1 MIKGISFEFFP
12 PRTPKLEAKLW
23 QSIERLAPIGPKF
36 VSVTYG
42 AGGSTRTATHKIVK
56 TIISDTDLNVAAHL
70 TCVSASKEEV
80 DAVIDDYKAVGV
92 NHIVALRG
100 DMPDME
106 LFQPHPGGYSSSVD
120 LVEAIKKH
128 GCFDISVSAYPEK
141 HPESSSFEADINLL
155 KAKIDAGADQA
166 ITQFAFDTDVYASFR
181 DKVIADGINIP
192 VIPGIMPTTNFK
204 GVQRM
209 AEKCGTNIPNWLISK
224 YIGLEEDLERR
235 QEIAINVAVNQCRRL
250 ISEGFDRLHFYTL
263 NQHQIISKVCRI
275 LGLGSGRELAE
286 EDLPVLNNG
295 ERS

>member
-1 MIKGISFEFFP
+1 MIRSISFEFFP
-12 PRTPKLEAKLW
+12 PKTPKLEAKLW

-56 TIISDTDLNVAAHL
+56 TIISDTDLNAAAHL

-80 DAVIDDYKAVGV
+80 DSVIDDYKAVGV

-100 DMPDME
+100 DMPDMG
-106 LFQPHPGGYSSSVD
+106 LFQPHPNGYSSSVD

-166 ITQFAFDTDVYASFR
+166 ITQFAYDTDVHASFR
-181 DKVIADGINIP
+181 DKITACGINVP
-192 VIPGIMPTTNFK
+192 LIPGIMPTTNFK

-209 AEKCGTNIPNWLISK
+209 AEKCGTSIPDWLTSQ
-224 YIGLEEDLERR
+224 YIGFEEDLEGR
-235 QEIAINVAVNQCRRL
+235 QEIAINVVVDQCRGL

-263 NQHQIISKVCRI
+263 NQYKVIDEACHI
-275 LGLGSGRELAE
+275 LGLGVGSRLAE
-286 EDLPVLNNG
+286 EELTGSSNR
-295 ERS
+295 ETS

>member
-1 MIKGISFEFFP
+1 MIRSISFEFFP
-12 PRTPKLEAKLW
+12 PKTPKFEAKLW
-23 QSIERLAPIGPKF
+23 QSIEQLAPIEPKF

-42 AGGSTRTATHKIVK
+42 AGGSTRFATHKIVK
-56 TIISDTDLNVAAHL
+56 NIINDTELNVAAHL
-70 TCVSASKEEV
+70 TCVAATKEEV
-80 DAVIDDYKAVGV
+80 DSVIDDYKSIGV

-100 DMPDME
+100 DMPDMG

-235 QEIAINVAVNQCRRL
+235 QETSINVAVNQCRRL

-295 ERS
+295 EKS

>member
-209 AEKCGTNIPNWLISK
+209 AEKCGANIPNWLISK

-295 ERS
+295 EKS

>member
-1 MIKGISFEFFP
+1 MIRSISFEFFP
-12 PRTPKLEAKLW
+12 PKTPKLEAKLW

-56 TIISDTDLNVAAHL
+56 TIISDTDLNAAAHL

-80 DAVIDDYKAVGV
+80 DSVIDDYKAVGV

-100 DMPDME
+100 DMPDMG
-106 LFQPHPGGYSSSVD
+106 LFQPHPNGYSSSVD

-166 ITQFAFDTDVYASFR
+166 ITQFAYDTDVHASFR
-181 DKVIADGINIP
+181 DKITACGINVP
-192 VIPGIMPTTNFK
+192 LIPGIMPTTNFK

-209 AEKCGTNIPNWLISK
+209 AEKCGTRIPDWLISK

-235 QEIAINVAVNQCRRL
+235 QEIAINVVVDQCRGL

-263 NQHQIISKVCRI
+263 NQYKVISEACHI
-275 LGLGSGRELAE
+275 LGLGVESRLAE
-286 EDLPVLNNG
+286 EELTGSSNR
-295 ERS
+295 ETS

>member
-1 MIKGISFEFFP
+1 MIRSISFEFFP
-12 PRTPKLEAKLW
+12 PKTPKLEAKLW

-56 TIISDTDLNVAAHL
+56 TIISDTDLNAAAHL

-80 DAVIDDYKAVGV
+80 DSVIDDYKAIGV

-100 DMPDME
+100 DMPDMG
-106 LFQPHPGGYSSSVD
+106 LFQPHPNGYSSSVD

-166 ITQFAFDTDVYASFR
+166 ITQFAYDTDVHASFR
-181 DKVIADGINIP
+181 DKITACGINVP
-192 VIPGIMPTTNFK
+192 LIPGIMPTTNFK

-209 AEKCGTNIPNWLISK
+209 AEKCGTSIPDWLTSQ
-224 YIGLEEDLERR
+224 YIGFEEDLEGR
-235 QEIAINVAVNQCRRL
+235 QEIAINVVVDQCRGL

-263 NQHQIISKVCRI
+263 NQYKVIGEACHR
-275 LGLGSGRELAE
+275 LGLGVGSSLAE
-286 EDLPVLNNG
+286 EELTGSSNR
-295 ERS
+295 ETS

>member
-1 MIKGISFEFFP
+1 MIRSISFEFFP
-12 PRTPKLEAKLW
+12 PKTPKLEAKLW

-56 TIISDTDLNVAAHL
+56 TIISDTDLNAAAHL

-80 DAVIDDYKAVGV
+80 DSVIDDYKAVGV

-100 DMPDME
+100 DMPEMG
-106 LFQPHPGGYSSSVD
+106 LFQPHPNGYSSSVD

-166 ITQFAFDTDVYASFR
+166 ITQFAYDTDVHASFR
-181 DKVIADGINIP
+181 DKITACGINVP
-192 VIPGIMPTTNFK
+192 LIPGIMPTTNFK

-209 AEKCGTNIPNWLISK
+209 AEKCGTSIPDWLTSQ

-235 QEIAINVAVNQCRRL
+235 QEIAINVVVDQCRGL

-263 NQHQIISKVCRI
+263 NQYKVIGEACHI
-275 LGLGSGRELAE
+275 LGLGVGSSLAE
-286 EDLPVLNNG
+286 EELTGSSNR
-295 ERS
+295 ETS

>member
-1 MIKGISFEFFP
+1 MIRSISFEFFP
-12 PRTPKLEAKLW
+12 PKTPKLEAKLW

-56 TIISDTDLNVAAHL
+56 TIISDTDLNAAAHL

-80 DAVIDDYKAVGV
+80 DSVIDDYKAVGV

-100 DMPDME
+100 DMPDMG
-106 LFQPHPGGYSSSVD
+106 LFQPHPNGYSSSVD

-166 ITQFAFDTDVYASFR
+166 ITQFAFDTDVHASFR
-181 DKVIADGINIP
+181 DKITACGINVP
-192 VIPGIMPTTNFK
+192 LIPGIMPTTNFK

-209 AEKCGTNIPNWLISK
+209 AVKCGASIPDWLTSQ

-235 QEIAINVAVNQCRRL
+235 QEIAINVVVDQCRGL

-263 NQHQIISKVCRI
+263 NQYKVIGEACHI
-275 LGLGSGRELAE
+275 LGLGVGSRLAE
-286 EDLPVLNNG
+286 EELTGSSNR
-295 ERS
+295 ETS

>member
-1 MIKGISFEFFP
+1 MIRSISFEFFP
-12 PRTPKLEAKLW
+12 PKTPKLEAKLW

-166 ITQFAFDTDVYASFR
+166 ITQFAYDTDVHASFR
-181 DKVIADGINIP
+181 DKITACGINVP
-192 VIPGIMPTTNFK
+192 LIPGIMPTTNFK

-209 AEKCGTNIPNWLISK
+209 AEKCGTSIPDWLTSQ

-235 QEIAINVAVNQCRRL
+235 QEIAINVVVDQCRGL

-263 NQHQIISKVCRI
+263 NQYKIIGEACHI
-275 LGLGSGRELAE
+275 LGLGVGNRLAE
-286 EDLPVLNNG
+286 EELTGSSNR
-295 ERS
+295 ETS

>member
-1 MIKGISFEFFP
+1 MIRSISFEFFP
-12 PRTPKLEAKLW
+12 PKTPKLEAKLW

-56 TIISDTDLNVAAHL
+56 TIISDTDLNAAAHL

-80 DAVIDDYKAVGV
+80 DSVIDDYKAVGV

-100 DMPDME
+100 DMPDMG
-106 LFQPHPGGYSSSVD
+106 LFQPHPNGYSSSVD

-166 ITQFAFDTDVYASFR
+166 ITQFAYDTDVHASFR
-181 DKVIADGINIP
+181 DKITACGINVP
-192 VIPGIMPTTNFK
+192 LIPGIMPTTNFK

-209 AEKCGTNIPNWLISK
+209 AEKCGTRIPDWLISK

-235 QEIAINVAVNQCRRL
+235 QEMAINVVVDQCRGL

-263 NQHQIISKVCRI
+263 NQYKVIGEACHS
-275 LGLGSGRELAE
+275 LGLGVGSSLAE
-286 EDLPVLNNG
+286 EELTGSSNR
-295 ERS
+295 ETS

>member
-1 MIKGISFEFFP
+1 MIRSISFEFFP
-12 PRTPKLEAKLW
+12 PKTPKLEAKLW

-56 TIISDTDLNVAAHL
+56 TIISDTDLNAAAHL

-80 DAVIDDYKAVGV
+80 DSVIDDYKAIGV

-100 DMPDME
+100 DMPDMG
-106 LFQPHPGGYSSSVD
+106 LFQPHPNGYSSSVD

-166 ITQFAFDTDVYASFR
+166 ITQFAYDTDVHASFR
-181 DKVIADGINIP
+181 DKITACGINVP
-192 VIPGIMPTTNFK
+192 LIPGIMPTTNFK

-209 AEKCGTNIPNWLISK
+209 AEKCGTRIPDWLISK

-235 QEIAINVAVNQCRRL
+235 QEMAINVVVDQCRGL

-263 NQHQIISKVCRI
+263 NQYKVIGEACHR
-275 LGLGSGRELAE
+275 LGLGVGSSLAE
-286 EDLPVLNNG
+286 EELTGSSNR
-295 ERS
+295 ETS

>member
-1 MIKGISFEFFP
+1 MIRSISFEFFP
-12 PRTPKLEAKLW
+12 PKTPKLEAKLW
-23 QSIERLAPIGPKF
+23 QSIEQLAPIGPKF

-56 TIISDTDLNVAAHL
+56 TIISDTDLNAAAHL

-80 DAVIDDYKAVGV
+80 DSVIDDYKAVGV

-100 DMPDME
+100 DMPDMG
-106 LFQPHPGGYSSSVD
+106 LFQPHPNGYSSSVD

-166 ITQFAFDTDVYASFR
+166 ITQFAFDTDVHASFR
-181 DKVIADGINIP
+181 DKITACGINVP
-192 VIPGIMPTTNFK
+192 LIPGIMPTTNFK

-209 AEKCGTNIPNWLISK
+209 AEKCGTSIPDWLTSQ
-224 YIGLEEDLERR
+224 YIGFEEDLEGR
-235 QEIAINVAVNQCRRL
+235 QEIAINVVVDQCRGL

-263 NQHQIISKVCRI
+263 NQYKVIGEACHI
-275 LGLGSGRELAE
+275 LGLGVGSRLAE
-286 EDLPVLNNG
+286 EELTGSSNR
-295 ERS
+295 EAS

>member
-1 MIKGISFEFFP
+1 MIRSISFEFFP
-12 PRTPKLEAKLW
+12 PKTPKLEAKLW

-56 TIISDTDLNVAAHL
+56 TIISDTDLNAAAHL

-80 DAVIDDYKAVGV
+80 DSVIDDYKAIGV

-100 DMPDME
+100 DMPDMG
-106 LFQPHPGGYSSSVD
+106 LFQPHLNGYSSSVD

-166 ITQFAFDTDVYASFR
+166 ITQFAYDTDVHASFR
-181 DKVIADGINIP
+181 DKITACGINVP
-192 VIPGIMPTTNFK
+192 LIPGIMPTTNFK

-209 AEKCGTNIPNWLISK
+209 AEKCGTSIPDWLTSQ

-235 QEIAINVAVNQCRRL
+235 QEIAINVVVDQCRGL

-263 NQHQIISKVCRI
+263 NQYKVIGEACHR
-275 LGLGSGRELAE
+275 LGLGVGSSLAE
-286 EDLPVLNNG
+286 EELTGSSNR
-295 ERS
+295 ETS

>member
-1 MIKGISFEFFP
+1 MIRSISFEFFP
-12 PRTPKLEAKLW
+12 PKTPKLEAKLW

-56 TIISDTDLNVAAHL
+56 TIISDTDLNAAAHL

-80 DAVIDDYKAVGV
+80 DSVIDDYKAVGV

-100 DMPDME
+100 DMPDMG
-106 LFQPHPGGYSSSVD
+106 LFQPHPNGYSSSVD

-166 ITQFAFDTDVYASFR
+166 ITQFAYDTDVHASFR
-181 DKVIADGINIP
+181 DKITACGINVP
-192 VIPGIMPTTNFK
+192 LIPGIMPTTNFK

-209 AEKCGTNIPNWLISK
+209 AEKCGTRIPDWLISK

-235 QEIAINVAVNQCRRL
+235 QEMAINVVVDQCRGL

-263 NQHQIISKVCRI
+263 NQYKVIGEACHI
-275 LGLGSGRELAE
+275 LGLGVGSSLAE
-286 EDLPVLNNG
+286 EELTGSSNR
-295 ERS
+295 ETS

>member
-1 MIKGISFEFFP
+1 MIRSISFEFFP
-12 PRTPKLEAKLW
+12 PKTPKLEAKLW

-56 TIISDTDLNVAAHL
+56 TIISDTDLNAAAHL

-80 DAVIDDYKAVGV
+80 DSVIDDYKAVGV

-100 DMPDME
+100 DMPDMG
-106 LFQPHPGGYSSSVD
+106 LFQPHPNGYSSSVD

-141 HPESSSFEADINLL
+141 HPESSSFESDINLL

-166 ITQFAFDTDVYASFR
+166 ITQFAYDTDVHASFR
-181 DKVIADGINIP
+181 DKITACGINVP
-192 VIPGIMPTTNFK
+192 LIPGIMPTTNFK

-209 AEKCGTNIPNWLISK
+209 AEKCGTSIPDWLTSQ

-235 QEIAINVAVNQCRRL
+235 QEIAINVVVDQCRGL

-263 NQHQIISKVCRI
+263 NQYKVIGEACHI
-275 LGLGSGRELAE
+275 LGLGVGSRLAE
-286 EDLPVLNNG
+286 EELTGSSNR
-295 ERS
+295 ETS

>member
-1 MIKGISFEFFP
+1 MIRSISFEFFP
-12 PRTPKLEAKLW
+12 PKTPKLEAKLW

-56 TIISDTDLNVAAHL
+56 TIISDTDLNAAAHL

-80 DAVIDDYKAVGV
+80 DSVIDDYKAIGV

-100 DMPDME
+100 DMPDMG
-106 LFQPHPGGYSSSVD
+106 LFQPHPNGYSSSVD

-166 ITQFAFDTDVYASFR
+166 ITQFAFDTDVHASFR
-181 DKVIADGINIP
+181 DKITACGINVP
-192 VIPGIMPTTNFK
+192 LIPGIMPTTNFK

-209 AEKCGTNIPNWLISK
+209 AEKCGTRIPDWLISK

-235 QEIAINVAVNQCRRL
+235 QEIAINVVVDQCRGL

-263 NQHQIISKVCRI
+263 NQYKVIGEACHI
-275 LGLGSGRELAE
+275 LGLGVGSSLAE
-286 EDLPVLNNG
+286 EELTGSSNR
-295 ERS
+295 ETS

>member
-1 MIKGISFEFFP
+1 
-12 PRTPKLEAKLW
+12 
-23 QSIERLAPIGPKF
+23 
-36 VSVTYG
+36 
-42 AGGSTRTATHKIVK
+42 VK
-56 TIISDTDLNVAAHL
+56 TIISDTDLNAAAHL

-80 DAVIDDYKAVGV
+80 DSVIDDYKAVGV

-100 DMPDME
+100 DMPDMG
-106 LFQPHPGGYSSSVD
+106 LFQPHPNGYSSSVD

-166 ITQFAFDTDVYASFR
+166 ITQFAYDTDVHASFR
-181 DKVIADGINIP
+181 DKITACGINVP
-192 VIPGIMPTTNFK
+192 LIPGIMPTTNFK

-209 AEKCGTNIPNWLISK
+209 AEKCGTSIPDWLTSQ

-235 QEIAINVAVNQCRRL
+235 QEIAINVVVDQCRGL

-263 NQHQIISKVCRI
+263 NQYKVIGEACHI
-275 LGLGSGRELAE
+275 LGLGVGSRLAE
-286 EDLPVLNNG
+286 EELTGSSNR
-295 ERS
+295 ETS

>member
-1 MIKGISFEFFP
+1 MIRSISFEFFP
-12 PRTPKLEAKLW
+12 PKTPKLEAKLW

-56 TIISDTDLNVAAHL
+56 TIISDTDLNAAAHL

-80 DAVIDDYKAVGV
+80 DSVIDDYKAVGV

-100 DMPDME
+100 DMPDMG
-106 LFQPHPGGYSSSVD
+106 LFQPHPNGYSSSVD

-166 ITQFAFDTDVYASFR
+166 ITQFAFDTDVHASFR
-181 DKVIADGINIP
+181 DKITACGINVP
-192 VIPGIMPTTNFK
+192 LIPGIMPTTNFK

-209 AEKCGTNIPNWLISK
+209 AEKCGTSIPDWLTSQ

-235 QEIAINVAVNQCRRL
+235 QEIAINVVVDQCRGL

-263 NQHQIISKVCRI
+263 NQYKVISEACHI
-275 LGLGSGRELAE
+275 LGLGVESRLAE
-286 EDLPVLNNG
+286 EELTGSSNR
-295 ERS
+295 ETS

>member
-23 QSIERLAPIGPKF
+23 QSIERLTPIGPKF

-80 DAVIDDYKAVGV
+80 DSVIDDYKAVGV

-295 ERS
+295 EKS

>member
-1 MIKGISFEFFP
+1 MIRSISFEFFP

>member
-1 MIKGISFEFFP
+1 MIRSISFEFFP
-12 PRTPKLEAKLW
+12 PKTPKLEAKLW
-23 QSIERLAPIGPKF
+23 QSIERLAPIEPKF

-56 TIISDTDLNVAAHL
+56 TIISDTDLNAAAHL

-80 DAVIDDYKAVGV
+80 DSVIDDYKAVGV

-100 DMPDME
+100 DMPDMG
-106 LFQPHPGGYSSSVD
+106 LFQPHPNGYSSSVD
-120 LVEAIKKH
+120 LVEAIKRH

-166 ITQFAFDTDVYASFR
+166 ITQFAYDTDVHASFR
-181 DKVIADGINIP
+181 DKITARGINVP
-192 VIPGIMPTTNFK
+192 LIPGIMPTTNFK

-209 AEKCGTNIPNWLISK
+209 AEKCGTRIPDWLISK

-235 QEIAINVAVNQCRRL
+235 QEMAINVVVDQCRGL

-263 NQHQIISKVCRI
+263 NQYKVISEACHI
-275 LGLGSGRELAE
+275 LGLGVGSRLAE
-286 EDLPVLNNG
+286 EELTGSSNR
-295 ERS
+295 ETS

>member
-23 QSIERLAPIGPKF
+23 QSIERLTPIGPKF

-128 GCFDISVSAYPEK
+128 GCFDVSVSAYPEK

-235 QEIAINVAVNQCRRL
+235 QETSINVAVNQCRRL

>member
-1 MIKGISFEFFP
+1 MIRSISFEFFP
-12 PRTPKLEAKLW
+12 PKTPKLEAKLW

-56 TIISDTDLNVAAHL
+56 TIISDTDLNAAAHL

-80 DAVIDDYKAVGV
+80 DSVIDDYKAVGV

-100 DMPDME
+100 DMPDMG
-106 LFQPHPGGYSSSVD
+106 LFQPHPNGYSSSVD

-141 HPESSSFEADINLL
+141 HPESSSFESDINLL

-166 ITQFAFDTDVYASFR
+166 ITQFAYDTDVHASFR
-181 DKVIADGINIP
+181 DKITARGINVP
-192 VIPGIMPTTNFK
+192 LIPGIMPTTNFT

-209 AEKCGTNIPNWLISK
+209 AEKCGTSIPDWLISK

-235 QEIAINVAVNQCRRL
+235 QEIAINVVVDQCRGL

-263 NQHQIISKVCRI
+263 NQYKVIGEACHS
-275 LGLGSGRELAE
+275 LGLGVGSSLAE
-286 EDLPVLNNG
+286 EELTGSSNR
-295 ERS
+295 ETS

>member
-1 MIKGISFEFFP
+1 MIRSISFEFFP
-12 PRTPKLEAKLW
+12 PKTPKLEAKLW

-56 TIISDTDLNVAAHL
+56 TIISDTDLNAAAHL

-80 DAVIDDYKAVGV
+80 DSVIDDYKAVGV

-100 DMPDME
+100 DMPDMG
-106 LFQPHPGGYSSSVD
+106 LFQPHPNGYSSSVD

-141 HPESSSFEADINLL
+141 HPESSSFESDINLL

-166 ITQFAFDTDVYASFR
+166 ITQFAFDTDVHASFR
-181 DKVIADGINIP
+181 DKITACGINVP
-192 VIPGIMPTTNFK
+192 LIPGIMPTTNFK

-209 AEKCGTNIPNWLISK
+209 AEKCGTRIPDWLISK

-235 QEIAINVAVNQCRRL
+235 QEIAINVVVDQCRGL

-263 NQHQIISKVCRI
+263 NQYKVIGEACHI
-275 LGLGSGRELAE
+275 LGLGVGNSLAE
-286 EDLPVLNNG
+286 EELTGSSNR
-295 ERS
+295 ETS